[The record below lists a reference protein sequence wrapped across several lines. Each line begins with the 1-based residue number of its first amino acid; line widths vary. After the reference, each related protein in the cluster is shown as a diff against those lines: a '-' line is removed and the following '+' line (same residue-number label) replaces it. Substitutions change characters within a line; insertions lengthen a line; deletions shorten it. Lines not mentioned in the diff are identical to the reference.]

1 MGTSVPEGNEGRKQ
15 RLWTC
20 TFGKIGSSVFRR
32 DDFRFCKEWRILDK
46 GKGHITGAEAPI
58 FGDRLGG

>member
-1 MGTSVPEGNEGRKQ
+1 MGTSVPKGNEGRKQ
-15 RLWTC
+15 RLRTSI
-20 TFGKIGSSVFRR
+20 FSKIGSSVFRR

-46 GKGHITGAEAPI
+46 RKARIAGAEAPI